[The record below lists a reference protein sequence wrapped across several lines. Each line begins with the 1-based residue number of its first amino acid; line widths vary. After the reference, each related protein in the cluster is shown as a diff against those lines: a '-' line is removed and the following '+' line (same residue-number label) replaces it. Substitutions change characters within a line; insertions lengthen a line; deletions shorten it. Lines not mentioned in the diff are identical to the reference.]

1 MFSSVFK
8 PAKASDCVA
17 DWSSESGR
25 KKQVLC
31 KYLKFEVGE
40 EVWLLVITVM
50 FVNLLVEEIL
60 LA

>member
-50 FVNLLVEEIL
+50 
-60 LA
+60 